1 MLIGR
6 LVGKVSWKG
15 SIVKWLSI
23 ISSHFML
30 SKCYVL
36 SVFLSCL
43 ITYVFDYTCPSF
55 IPNVLPL
62 LISISSINHL
72 HQSSAKVP
80 SKFPTKVPTKAPIKF
95 PTKVPKF
102 FLTSISHLL
111 SPPSFSSLNLSSSFY
126 SLFALISLSFLS
138 FLIILLH
145 LFPPFLSFSSLFN
158 DIIHR
163 GVSTAPPRSYCAQHY
178 STTPPRTCHRCA
190 SST

>member
-1 MLIGR
+1 
-6 LVGKVSWKG
+6 
-15 SIVKWLSI
+15 
-23 ISSHFML
+23 ML

-43 ITYVFDYTCPSF
+43 ITYVFDYTCPPF

-80 SKFPTKVPTKAPIKF
+80 TKVPSKFPTKVPIKF

-111 SPPSFSSLNLSSSFY
+111 SPPPFSSLNLSSSFY

-145 LFPPFLSFSSLFN
+145 LFPPLSFSSLFN

-163 GVSTAPPRSYCAQHY
+163 GVSTTPPRSYCAQHY

-190 SST
+190 SSTWIARWPCCSQDHHWWILL